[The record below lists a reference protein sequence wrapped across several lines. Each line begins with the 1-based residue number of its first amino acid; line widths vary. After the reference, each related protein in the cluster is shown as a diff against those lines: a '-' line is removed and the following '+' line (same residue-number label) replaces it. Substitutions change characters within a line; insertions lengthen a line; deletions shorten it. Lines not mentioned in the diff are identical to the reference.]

1 MKLNKME
8 KRRSLRK
15 ELNPRDAKITCHDLF
30 YRGVIEN
37 MSAHGL
43 FVITV
48 SWEHVTSFIP
58 EAVFEIEIQSGANEK
73 YILLCEVRWLHIN
86 KTPFYGYTYRM
97 GVDILPQSPGYD
109 DYMFNLSR
117 TTSMIGNG

>member
-1 MKLNKME
+1 M
-8 KRRSLRK
+8 
-15 ELNPRDAKITCHDLF
+15 

-58 EAVFEIEIQSGANEK
+58 ETVFEIDVQTGNEVSK
-73 YILLCEVRWLHIN
+73 LICEVRWVHIN
-86 KTPFYGYTYRM
+86 RTPFYGFTYRM
-97 GVDILPQSPGYD
+97 GVDILTQSPGYD
-109 DYMFNLSR
+109 DYLFNLSK
-117 TTSMIGNG
+117 TTDMIGNG